1 MPDAALTRLI
11 QPTDPVPIVG
21 MIRCASVASGI
32 SARTPYPPK
41 NIKPATAPFPGNR
54 SHPSH
59 LAAQRNNHRRWV

>member
-1 MPDAALTRLI
+1 MPDAVLTRLI

-54 SHPSH
+54 SHP
-59 LAAQRNNHRRWV
+59 